1 MWAAS
6 ALQVDYLSID
16 AMAKTELRVYYSQGT
31 AKTSVSGTL
40 VAVVR
45 TTLSTAVPSVL
56 II

>member
-1 MWAAS
+1 
-6 ALQVDYLSID
+6 VDYLSID